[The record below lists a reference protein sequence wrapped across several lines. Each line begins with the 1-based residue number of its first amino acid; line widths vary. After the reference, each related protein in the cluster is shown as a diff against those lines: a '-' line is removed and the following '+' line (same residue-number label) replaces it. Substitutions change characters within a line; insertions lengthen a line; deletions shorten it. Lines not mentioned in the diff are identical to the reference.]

1 MSKNLRPAPSR
12 LADARPDQTN
22 SSLASL
28 ARQCGLDLRVSKDS
42 EARYDKHGAFIG
54 WEPNGKTLAIIKG
67 TPEAI
72 EAMRQRMEGAFAPAD
87 EPQIELW
94 LAELDQIAP
103 RRAASGADDDLRLR
117 AYVSRL
123 QGYPADVVREALLQ
137 HRWRFFPSWAELA
150 DVCDELV
157 QHRRAVRAELDRRA
171 AAMRERELRS
181 RALPD
186 QETFTRTGEE
196 RSAER
201 EAAKALA
208 DEILAGLTGALR
220 TQEADAKARQKAAA
234 ESYARFR
241 QPPADGANIEAA
253 E

>member
-1 MSKNLRPAPSR
+1 MARTD
-12 LADARPDQTN
+12 LAEMRPDQIN
-22 SSLASL
+22 NSLASL
-28 ARQCGLDLRVSKDS
+28 ARQCGLDLRVSRDS
-42 EARYDKHGAFIG
+42 EARYDKNGAFLG

-72 EAMRQRMEGAFAPAD
+72 EAMRQRMDGAFAPAPV
-87 EPQIELW
+87 PQIELW

-123 QGYPADVVREALLQ
+123 VDYPADVAREALLQ

-150 DVCDELV
+150 EVCDVLV
-157 QHRRAVRAELDRRA
+157 QHRRAVRAELDRQA
-171 AAMRERELRS
+171 AAAREQELRA
-181 RALPD
+181 RALPHNNSY
-186 QETFTRTGEE
+186 TRTDD
-196 RSAER
+196 ER
-201 EAAKALA
+201 EAERRAAKARA

-220 TQEADAKARQKAAA
+220 TQEADAAARAQAAA
-234 ESYARFR
+234 ASYERFR
-241 QPPADGANIEAA
+241 QPPTQEAA